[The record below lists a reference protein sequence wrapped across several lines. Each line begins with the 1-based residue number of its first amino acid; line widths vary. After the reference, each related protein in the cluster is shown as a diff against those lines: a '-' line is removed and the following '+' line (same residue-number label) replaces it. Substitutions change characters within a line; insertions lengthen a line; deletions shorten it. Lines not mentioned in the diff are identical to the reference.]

1 MPRAGKMQENVARY
15 LGISKKRHESAPLS
29 LRTDRTVGA
38 TRQGLPGTRLD
49 RRRLAR
55 GRRPRRAGRGDLR
68 DQQPDLPSRDRR
80 GAAPPRQALRWM
92 HFTSAGID
100 RGIAMGIPEG
110 LIVTNSAGLRAGNVS
125 EHALMLLLALTRRLP
140 NLMACQRA
148 HDWQRAEMTPHI
160 TSIEDAVV
168 CVIGRG
174 PIGRELARKLKG
186 VNARPIAVSRT
197 PDGDG
202 DRRAGVSARTPA
214 RGAGDRRR
222 GRDLHRA
229 ATTTSRHMIGAAEFA
244 AMKPGALIVN
254 VARGSIIDEAAL
266 IAALREG
273 RIAGAG
279 LDVVAT
285 EPMPAANPLWD
296 MPNVI
301 VSPHVAGQGSSGY
314 PGSAGC
320 SATISRASAPA
331 SRCSQ
336 CQLCEVPAHS

>member
-1 MPRAGKMQENVARY
+1 MQLAKDFPELDWTVVASPEDVAR
-15 LGISKKRHESAPLS
+15 AVP
-29 LRTDRTVGA
+29 
-38 TRQGLPGTRLD
+38 
-49 RRRLAR
+49 
-55 GRRPRRAGRGDLR
+55 
-68 DQQPDLPSRDRR
+68 
-80 GAAPPRQALRWM
+80 GAAIYVTSNRTCHPATGEALRRHGQALRWM

-100 RGIAMGIPEG
+100 RGIAMGIPDG
-110 LIVTNSAGLRAGNVS
+110 VIVTNSAGLRAGNVS

-186 VNARPIAVSRT
+186 VDARPIAVSRT
-197 PDGDG
+197 PDDDG
-202 DRRAGVSARTPA
+202 IVEQVFPRERLREALAH
-214 RGAGDRRR
+214 RRR

-285 EPMPAANPLWD
+285 EPMPADNPLWD

-314 PGSAGC
+314 PGQRRLFGDNLARFRAGE
-320 SATISRASAPA
+320 PMLN
-331 SRCSQ
+331 
-336 CQLCEVPAHS
+336 LCKVPAQS

>member
-1 MPRAGKMQENVARY
+1 MKALLFPFGPAEPSVQLAKDFPELEWTVVASAEDVAR
-15 LGISKKRHESAPLS
+15 AVP
-29 LRTDRTVGA
+29 
-38 TRQGLPGTRLD
+38 
-49 RRRLAR
+49 
-55 GRRPRRAGRGDLR
+55 
-68 DQQPDLPSRDRR
+68 
-80 GAAPPRQALRWM
+80 GAAIYVTSNRTCHPAAGEAIRRHGQALRWM

-100 RGIAMGIPEG
+100 RGIAMGIPQG

-148 HDWQRAEMTPHI
+148 HDWQRAEMTPHT

-174 PIGRELARKLKG
+174 PIGRELARKLKA

-197 PDGDG
+197 PDSDG
-202 DRRAGVSARTPA
+202 IVDQVFPRERLHEALAISDAVAICT
-214 RGAGDRRR
+214 AGD
-222 GRDLHRA
+222 A
-229 ATTTSRHMIGAAEFA
+229 SSRHMMSTPEFA

-266 IAALREG
+266 IAALAEG
-273 RIAGAG
+273 RIGGAG

-285 EPMPAANPLWD
+285 EPMATDNPLWE

-314 PGSAGC
+314 PGQRRLFGDNLARFRAGE
-320 SATISRASAPA
+320 PMLN
-331 SRCSQ
+331 
-336 CQLCEVPAHS
+336 LCDVPMQR

>member
-1 MPRAGKMQENVARY
+1 MKALLYPFGPTEPSVQLTKDFPELDWTVVGSPEDVARAV
-15 LGISKKRHESAPLS
+15 S
-29 LRTDRTVGA
+29 
-38 TRQGLPGTRLD
+38 
-49 RRRLAR
+49 
-55 GRRPRRAGRGDLR
+55 
-68 DQQPDLPSRDRR
+68 
-80 GAAPPRQALRWM
+80 GAAIYVTSNRTCHPAVGEALHRHGQALRWV

-125 EHALMLLLALTRRLP
+125 EHALMMLLALTRRLP

-148 HDWQRAEMTPHI
+148 HDWQRAEMTAHI
-160 TSIEDAVV
+160 TSITDAVV

-202 DRRAGVSARTPA
+202 VVEQVYSRERLHEALAISDAVAICT
-214 RGAGDRRR
+214 AGD
-222 GRDLHRA
+222 A
-229 ATTTSRHMIGAAEFA
+229 SSRHMIGAAEFA
-244 AMKPGALIVN
+244 AIKPGALIVN

-266 IAALREG
+266 IAALGEG

-301 VSPHVAGQGSSGY
+301 ISPHVAGQGSSGY
-314 PGSAGC
+314 PEQRRLFGDNLARFRDGK
-320 SATISRASAPA
+320 PMLN
-331 SRCSQ
+331 
-336 CQLCEVPAHS
+336 LCKVPAVS

>member
-1 MPRAGKMQENVARY
+1 MKALLYPFGPTEPSVQLTKDFPELDWTVVGSPEDVARAV
-15 LGISKKRHESAPLS
+15 S
-29 LRTDRTVGA
+29 
-38 TRQGLPGTRLD
+38 
-49 RRRLAR
+49 
-55 GRRPRRAGRGDLR
+55 
-68 DQQPDLPSRDRR
+68 
-80 GAAPPRQALRWM
+80 GAAIYVTSNRTCHPAVGEALRRHGQALRWV

-148 HDWQRAEMTPHI
+148 HDWQRAEMTAHI
-160 TSIEDAVV
+160 TSITDAVV

-202 DRRAGVSARTPA
+202 VVEQVYSRERLHEALAISDAVAICT
-214 RGAGDRRR
+214 AGD
-222 GRDLHRA
+222 A
-229 ATTTSRHMIGAAEFA
+229 SSRHMIGAAEFA
-244 AMKPGALIVN
+244 AIKPGALIVN

-266 IAALREG
+266 IAALGEG

-301 VSPHVAGQGSSGY
+301 ISPHVAGQGSSGY
-314 PGSAGC
+314 PEQRRLFGDNLARFRDGK
-320 SATISRASAPA
+320 PMLN
-331 SRCSQ
+331 
-336 CQLCEVPAHS
+336 LCKVPAVS